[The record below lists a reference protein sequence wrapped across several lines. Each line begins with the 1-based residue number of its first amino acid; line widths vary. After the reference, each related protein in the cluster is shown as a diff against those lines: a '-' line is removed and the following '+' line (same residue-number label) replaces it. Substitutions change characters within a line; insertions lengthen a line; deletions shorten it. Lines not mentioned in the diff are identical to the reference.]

1 MGLVGLG
8 VLVGADLQAAR
19 SVAAQGDFRTIH
31 LEDARIAPWGAVS
44 RRDAG
49 AGDETK
55 LHQAARIF
63 GGQIDPVEDG
73 GVAFPEIHE
82 ARVRRLRL

>member
-1 MGLVGLG
+1 MGPVGLG

-63 GGQIDPVEDG
+63 GGHIDPVEDG
-73 GVAFPEIHE
+73 GFAFSQVHQ
-82 ARVRRLRL
+82 AREQRFR